1 MKEIPT
7 KSVKCF
13 THQKTSPQLS
23 SQVWKWEVTDKRLF
37 TLKMGR
43 VHRIWVANWIDF
55 IRTTALFLKKMI
67 RIKLNKVLLK
77 NVLPM
82 NRAKWNDSHK
92 SFRSIISRRREKTV
106 ISLEMQTKQLIL
118 KIFRNARKKSFPT
131 MNLKVIYWISSK
143 MDLMTWSITS
153 LTLPRIRKEWF
164 GQWANN

>member
-13 THQKTSPQLS
+13 THLKTSPQLS

-106 ISLEMQTKQLIL
+106 ISLEMQTKQLIS
-118 KIFRNARKKSFPT
+118 KTFRNARKKSFPT

-143 MDLMTWSITS
+143 MDLMTWSITF
-153 LTLPRIRKEWF
+153 LTLPRIRKELF
-164 GQWANN
+164 GQWASN